1 MSLVVVVEEGDIL
14 EVVVGAIA
22 VVTEIVTA
30 AEMEATSHH
39 EAMEEV
45 GIAVMAAETATVVV
59 AVEGTAIAEGAGIV
73 IVAGTAME
81 EVEEIVMEGE
91 TAIAAVVEE
100 AVVMAEDTVEGTAV
114 VEEGDGTA
122 MEVVVEIAMVAAI
135 TEKEG
140 HTEIAAEAHLLG
152 EVAG

>member
-1 MSLVVVVEEGDIL
+1 VVAVEEGDIL
-14 EVVVGAIA
+14 EVVVGVIA
-22 VVTEIVTA
+22 VVIEIVTA

-45 GIAVMAAETATVVV
+45 GTAVIAAGTATVVV
-59 AVEGTAIAEGAGIV
+59 AVEGTAMVEEAGIV
-73 IVAGTAME
+73 IVAGIAME

-91 TAIAAVVEE
+91 TATAAVAEE
-100 AVVMAEDTVEGTAV
+100 AAVMAEDTVEGTAV
-114 VEEGDGTA
+114 AEEGDGTA
-122 MEVVVEIAMVAAI
+122 MEVVVETAMVAAVM
-135 TEKEG
+135 EKEG